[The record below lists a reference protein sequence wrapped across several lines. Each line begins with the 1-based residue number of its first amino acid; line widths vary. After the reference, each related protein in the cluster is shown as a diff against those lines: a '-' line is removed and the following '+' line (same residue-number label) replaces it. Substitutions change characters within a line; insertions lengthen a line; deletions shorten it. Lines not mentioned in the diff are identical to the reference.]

1 MKDLHSLMDTDGKG
15 MDKSVAEKA
24 FSEMDSDHDG
34 VDNNCDNC
42 TFWLAFAPLRLR
54 DVPSFETQL

>member
-34 VDNNCDNC
+34 VV
-42 TFWLAFAPLRLR
+42 TRL
-54 DVPSFETQL
+54 VLKSY